1 MLAFLEDGE
10 GRKCVD
16 ICHVVKYGEY
26 LLLSQRGISLKIKP
40 WLSQEINTNYSGRC
54 IHILVWSKCM
64 NCSSGRTKCP
74 LLMAIFSFSPSCT
87 MLYDEENVTYSP
99 ESKLLINVPLG
110 NMSLCAKDFCWSLGV
125 TVMRLRGHMEPGPP
139 SPWGEIKLLVIQS
152 VYLSQ
157 HSFVAYGVIPPG
169 WKLYNPILAMRSMQI
184 NIQNLTD
191 YIFSGTNLPDR
202 PPDHVCHR
210 FLPNFQVG
218 TRFQLERFEK
228 SLVYPF
234 REVPTNLKNKNYD
247 INQFCF
253 PYIELMSDPWKN
265 FCHHGANRRA
275 SICSKDPDVQPT
287 RYKIFQQS
295 FSSID
300 FHLAATF
307 HLTTNFTI
315 IQNII
320 QSYF

>member
-1 MLAFLEDGE
+1 MRTLELDFSHE
-10 GRKCVD
+10 INADQYSEIDRL
-16 ICHVVKYGEY
+16 Y
-26 LLLSQRGISLKIKP
+26 LLWKHLTYR
-40 WLSQEINTNYSGRC
+40 
-54 IHILVWSKCM
+54 
-64 NCSSGRTKCP
+64 RT
-74 LLMAIFSFSPSCT
+74 
-87 MLYDEENVTYSP
+87 
-99 ESKLLINVPLG
+99 
-110 NMSLCAKDFCWSLGV
+110 
-125 TVMRLRGHMEPGPP
+125 
-139 SPWGEIKLLVIQS
+139 
-152 VYLSQ
+152 
-157 HSFVAYGVIPPG
+157 
-169 WKLYNPILAMRSMQI
+169 
-184 NIQNLTD
+184 
-191 YIFSGTNLPDR
+191 DR

>member
-1 MLAFLEDGE
+1 MLAFLEKGE
-10 GRKCVD
+10 SRKCVD

-191 YIFSGTNLPDR
+191 YIFSVTILPIEELIDHQTMFVTDFCQTFRLGQDFNLKDLKSLLFIP
-202 PPDHVCHR
+202 
-210 FLPNFQVG
+210 
-218 TRFQLERFEK
+218 FEK
-228 SLVYPF
+228 CLQ
-234 REVPTNLKNKNYD
+234 
-247 INQFCF
+247 I
-253 PYIELMSDPWKN
+253 WK
-265 FCHHGANRRA
+265 
-275 SICSKDPDVQPT
+275 I
-287 RYKIFQQS
+287 KIM
-295 FSSID
+295 I
-300 FHLAATF
+300 
-307 HLTTNFTI
+307 
-315 IQNII
+315 
-320 QSYF
+320 